1 MNSIK
6 KGKRAELHFAHLL
19 SAATSVTWHR
29 VPQSGGAVHNPA
41 QAITDKRFRGDLF
54 CEDPRFLDIV
64 VESKCR
70 KAPVT
75 LNELG
80 NPKSEFSSWIKQTRD
95 EAGESFWILMFQW
108 NRSPIYLACP
118 AGDGIKYPHSIY
130 SYFMTSF
137 EAVADIVYDGAKIS
151 IYRYRSATNGA

>member
-6 KGKRAELHFAHLL
+6 KGKRAELNFAHLL
-19 SAATSVTWHR
+19 SAATNAKFVR
-29 VPQSGGAVHNPA
+29 VPCSGAFATAGQS
-41 QAITDKRFRGDLF
+41 TDRRFRGDIF
-54 CEDPRFLDIV
+54 SDDPRFLDIV

-70 KAPVT
+70 KAPIT

-137 EAVADIVYDGAKIS
+137 EAVADIVHDGAKIS
-151 IYRYRSATNGA
+151 IYRYRSAANGA